1 MAISLSNNIN
11 NSKSLFS
18 KSINPSHTKL
28 LIKEGFDHSEINE
41 INKKIETINSSIF
54 NIGNSVLDVA
64 KNLSEIKSLI
74 KNNNWVKL
82 TDSRIFYLSGRNCR
96 DLASAY
102 ESWLF
107 ETNIPEIILAQISAR
122 SLAKIGNFD
131 LVKRKDII
139 DRLLDGE
146 IFTES
151 DLKNFSSTKQT
162 LNFDYNL
169 QIKKAMDICHSL
181 TDYQK
186 LRNFQN
192 IMIINVKQK
201 EEILYLKNTISE
213 LKKNENK

>member
-1 MAISLSNNIN
+1 MTLSLS
-11 NSKSLFS
+11 KET
-18 KSINPSHTKL
+18 INPQNNKV
-28 LIKEGFDHSEINE
+28 LIKEVFEYSEINE
-41 INKKIETINSSIF
+41 INKKIEFINSSIF
-54 NIGNSVLDVA
+54 NIGNSILGIA
-64 KNLSEIKSLI
+64 KNLFEIKSVI

-82 TDSRIFYLSGRNCR
+82 TDSRIFSLSGRNCR

-107 ETNIPEIILAQISAR
+107 ETNIPEIILAQLSAR

-131 LVKRKDII
+131 LVKRKEII

-151 DLKNFSSTKQT
+151 DLKKFSSKKEIT
-162 LNFDYNL
+162 NFDYNH

-181 TDYQK
+181 TDSQK

-201 EEILYLKNTISE
+201 EEILILKKTISE
-213 LKKNENK
+213 LKKDGSNPN